1 MNIRSSWMS
10 LKLIHLDLVPT
21 LNDGIGPH
29 WPCQPDRYC
38 LVREGLSKHITCVF
52 ICCFIYP
59 CQNDILNFWPK
70 GGFFYL
76 KPRTALKV
84 RENRDPQMLRNH
96 KPHLKPHLKGTKNV
110 NRTSNRNPKS
120 LKPQPATHWAPSPLP
135 SAKKE
140 DRDITIDNCREP
152 SNRNQV
158 SMLHACLQLFVPR
171 LDNNT
176 CLVSFSLFIVFHSV

>member
-1 MNIRSSWMS
+1 MELIGTMFEDDLTKNHTFKYSVILDE

-96 KPHLKPHLKGTKNV
+96 KPHIKPHLKGTKTV

-120 LKPQPATHWAPSPLP
+120 LKPQPATHWAPPLI
-135 SAKKE
+135 SKE
-140 DRDITIDNCREP
+140 GR
-152 SNRNQV
+152 
-158 SMLHACLQLFVPR
+158 QLFTTFR
-171 LDNNT
+171 FKITQGDT
-176 CLVSFSLFIVFHSV
+176 TSHALFPFLCSSCYST